1 MYRRYEPSPR
11 RKQEGGNSLPQTQG
25 GTANKRVY
33 NEHRPMKSGTLSAH
47 TTGKKPPQKNTPK
60 NTSAEKKA
68 HPLTKLIPQSIYNFE
83 TGKVFGLLS
92 PDDLLII
99 ALILLLIDSGDEE
112 EDNSLLLYALLYIL
126 IAEHIDLPFL

>member
-11 RKQEGGNSLPQTQG
+11 RKQEGGSSQPQTQG
-25 GTANKRVY
+25 GTSSKRNC
-33 NEHRPMKSGTLSAH
+33 NEYRTMKNGMPSPH
-47 TTGKKPPQKNTPK
+47 TYGNKPPQKNIPKSTP
-60 NTSAEKKA
+60 AEKKA
-68 HPLTKLIPQSIYNFE
+68 HPITKIIPQSIYNSE
-83 TGKVFGLLS
+83 TGKIFGLLA

-112 EDNSLLLYALLYIL
+112 EDNSLLIYALLYIL